1 MRSRVILCEYGVPA
15 MSSNLA
21 VTKKGSGRAAI
32 TYQMGL
38 GVANVSSAAESAGVN
53 SVPLMY
59 ISNIHPGGAGLSL
72 AGKTNKDGACGAS
85 KGVGDATKGRN
96 PIVCVPPF

>member
-72 AGKTNKDGACGAS
+72 AGKTKKDGACGAFMCV
-85 KGVGDATKGRN
+85 GVENNCRDQ
-96 PIVCVPPF
+96 IV